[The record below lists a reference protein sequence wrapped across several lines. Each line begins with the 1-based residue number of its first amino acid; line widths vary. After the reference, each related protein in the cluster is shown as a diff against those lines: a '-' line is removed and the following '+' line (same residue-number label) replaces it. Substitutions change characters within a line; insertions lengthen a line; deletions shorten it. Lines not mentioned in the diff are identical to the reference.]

1 MTSHKHYERGFNALP
16 VQGGILMGISWWRQ
30 TITRI
35 RPSVKEVRGSE
46 IPDWDN
52 ATSLVIKNCSVQPS
66 TTSLSEDGRV
76 LGITEGLTAYIPPNS
91 DVNAWDRIMFEGSPY
106 TIDGEPMKRQS
117 ASGRND
123 FIQLQ
128 LKRWEG

>member
-1 MTSHKHYERGFNALP
+1 
-16 VQGGILMGISWWRQ
+16 MGISWWRQ

-91 DVNAWDRIMFEGSPY
+91 DVNALDRIMFEGSPY